1 MELLD
6 TDTPI
11 EVLRG
16 NPRAVE
22 TFATQIVATTLG
34 ASAITAAELFHG
46 AARSS
51 DPPTRTAEVKTLL
64 SQLEI
69 LPIDAAVAERFGVVK
84 TDLQRQGQVIADFD
98 LLIAATALVHAV
110 TLVTHNTRDF
120 IRIPGLV
127 LDDWL
132 R

>member
-6 TDTPI
+6 TDTLI

-16 NPRAVE
+16 NPSAVE
-22 TFATQIVATTLG
+22 TFSTRTAATTLG

-51 DPPTRTAEVKTLL
+51 DPPTRTTEVKTLL
-64 SQLEI
+64 SQLET
-69 LPIDAAVAERFGVVK
+69 LQVDGAVAERFGAIK
-84 TDLQRQGQVIADFD
+84 TNLQRQGRVIADFD

-110 TLVTHNTRDF
+110 TLVTHNIRDF
-120 IRIPGLV
+120 ARIPGLV